1 MSLYHLKM
9 TLLSDTTFGRGDG
22 VAGLVDVEVQYDDY
36 GCPFLSG
43 RTLKGLLVQECADIL
58 AVIAAGEGEDGD
70 WKQAAACLFG
80 GPGSDEQA
88 EGNLM
93 VGNAQLPQDLRD
105 AIRQDIEA
113 KRLTPRE
120 ILESLTAMR
129 TQTAMDE
136 SGVPRKHT
144 LRTSRVIL
152 RETTFE
158 AELELPSCSQKE
170 TDVLALQ
177 LLAASVK
184 GLRRVGTGRT
194 RGRGKVKV
202 GLYDAGGEPCSD
214 DLFTA
219 FSEQFAKE
227 VVPS

>member
-1 MSLYHLKM
+1 MSLYYLKM

-58 AVIAAGEGEDGD
+58 AVIAAEEKEDGI

-80 GPGSDEQA
+80 GPGSGEQA

-93 VGNAQLPQDLRD
+93 VGNAQLPEDLRK
-105 AIRQDIEA
+105 AIQQDIKA
-113 KRLTPRE
+113 KRLEPRDV
-120 ILESLTAMR
+120 LESLTAIR

-136 SGVPRKHT
+136 TGVPRKHT

-152 RETTFE
+152 RETIFE
-158 AELELPSCSQKE
+158 AELYLNACSHTE
-170 TDVLALQ
+170 IDERARQ
-177 LLAASVK
+177 LLAACVK

-202 GLYDAGGEPCSD
+202 ELFDAEGKPCPD
-214 DLFTA
+214 DF
-219 FSEQFAKE
+219 EHFAKE
-227 VVPS
+227 VVTS